1 MVVLQSNQMDQI
13 AGPWT
18 QRRDQDFR
26 VEWFSG
32 SGAGGQHRN
41 KHQNSCRL
49 IHIPTGTVVK
59 QEGRERTKNMVY
71 AKAEMKKRLDSMGNL
86 EYMGR
91 LGQIRKDQVG
101 SGQRGD
107 KVRTIRMQADEAVDH
122 RTGKR
127 IRAQDYLEG
136 MMDRLW

>member
-1 MVVLQSNQMDQI
+1 MCCL
-13 AGPWT
+13 
-18 QRRDQDFR
+18 RY
-26 VEWFSG
+26 
-32 SGAGGQHRN
+32 
-41 KHQNSCRL
+41 

-59 QEGRERTKNMVY
+59 ADGRERPKNLAL
-71 AKAEMKKRLDSMGNL
+71 AKAEMKIRLDKMGNL
-86 EYMGR
+86 EHIGR
-91 LGQIRKDQVG
+91 LGQIRKDQIG

-107 KVRTIRMQADEAVDH
+107 KVRTIRMQADEAIDH